1 MNTPAG
7 LACAAYAFALALTL
21 CFGGVPV
28 RARAADSAPVVIT
41 AQQVALYADRG
52 ILLAQ
57 GGVSVHGAGLQLTAT
72 RVAYDLRANRLTAA
86 GDVTVRSGA
95 APGNVA
101 GYVYD
106 FAAKNGRVDPN
117 AAVPQLST
125 ADASAVGQQ
134 VELRPG
140 GSIVFTNAQ
149 VLTGSTLIPVASYA
163 YTIPPPSA
171 KDFGYSPVPSAALE
185 WAVPV
190 GVSRND
196 YTFARARFDRY
207 NGGLGT
213 GLEEHYARTGRG
225 YVALGATLDM
235 NGARF
240 DMAAYERI
248 NDSLSQ
254 SLTSTYLF
262 GTHTWRYALSST
274 GKYGFASLSSTQ
286 YNASR
291 SDDFFLAGNQHPIGK
306 VASFHLQADLG
317 HDVHPS
323 DRDVAD
329 DLRLTPGVHIDTA
342 AVHIRNAS
350 ITASGDVGESIYSY
364 GRGTLSSGASLWATL
379 PQSSRLLWT
388 AGASFSHNA
397 PPFPSSTRTYT
408 LGATWRAGDR
418 FNLVSSIAYNH
429 DYGQSPGNGRP
440 EFVAAFDVR
449 VRRKNGTGIEVG
461 TLLPFGHVGNM
472 NKQAVLN
479 FRFFK

>member
-1 MNTPAG
+1 MFTLA
-7 LACAAYAFALALTL
+7 LVLVLAVACAAT
-21 CFGGVPV
+21 VQ
-28 RARAADSAPVVIT
+28 AATGAAVVIT

-52 ILLAQ
+52 LLIAQ
-57 GGVSVHGAGLQLTAT
+57 GGVSVHGGGLQLTAT
-72 RVAYDLRANRLTAA
+72 RIAYDLRANRLAA
-86 GDVTVRSGA
+86 VGDVTIRSGA
-95 APGNVA
+95 APANVA

-106 FAAKNGRVDPN
+106 FADKNGHADPR
-117 AAVPQLST
+117 AAVPQLSS

-140 GSIVFTNAQ
+140 ASIVFTNAQ
-149 VLTGSTLIPVASYA
+149 VLTGSTLVPVASYA
-163 YTIPPPSA
+163 YTIPAPSA

-190 GVSRND
+190 SAARND

-207 NGGLGT
+207 NGGLGA

-225 YVALGATLDM
+225 YVALGATLDT
-235 NGARF
+235 NGARL
-240 DMAAYERI
+240 DMAAYQRL

-254 SLTSTYLF
+254 TLTSTYLF

-274 GKYGFASLSSTQ
+274 GKYGFASLASTQ

-291 SDDFFLAGNQHPIGK
+291 TDEVFVAGNQHNVGK
-306 VASFHLQADLG
+306 IASFHLQADLA

-323 DRDVAD
+323 DRGVAD

-342 AVHIRNAS
+342 ALHIRNAS
-350 ITASGDVGESIYSY
+350 VTASGDLGESIYSY
-364 GRGTLSSGASLWATL
+364 GRGTLTSGAALWATL
-379 PQSSRLLWT
+379 PQNARLLWT

-408 LGATWRAGDR
+408 LGASWRASDA
-418 FNLVSSIAYNH
+418 FNLVSSLAYNH

-440 EFVAAFDVR
+440 QFVAAFDVR
-449 VRRKNGTGIEVG
+449 VKRKNGTGIEVG